1 MSDIIFPHIERPWM
15 KYYDKEKLISENPK
29 TNLADYVREK
39 NTNNLNGIAETY
51 YGSKTSYKELLD
63 RVDEYSKMLTG
74 LGIKKDSRIVYLVPN
89 IPESGMLWLA
99 SSQIGAVSDFIDPRP
114 DSMDLEANS
123 RKILEIIKFE
133 GADYIIALDKCYLA
147 MLKPIENE
155 LKELGI
161 NEIITLSATD
171 SMNVLGKVDYL
182 RDVIAY
188 NNLRNL
194 KIDSEKV
201 KNLSFMRLF

>member
-1 MSDIIFPHIERPWM
+1 MSDIIFPHIDRPWM
-15 KYYDKEKLISENPK
+15 KYYDKEKLLSKNPK

-39 NTNNLNGIAETY
+39 NINNLSGIAETY
-51 YGSKTSYKELLD
+51 YGSKTSYKELLN

-155 LKELGI
+155 
-161 NEIITLSATD
+161 
-171 SMNVLGKVDYL
+171 
-182 RDVIAY
+182 
-188 NNLRNL
+188 
-194 KIDSEKV
+194 
-201 KNLSFMRLF
+201 